1 MYDGAHQSLD
11 LPDGEKTIG
20 KSQEIEDGHFL
31 HLEKKNVSNGAP
43 SKKVFLGGNISYIV
57 CFSEFDH
64 EFTLNCNQTHD

>member
-43 SKKVFLGGNISYIV
+43 SKKVFLGGT
-57 CFSEFDH
+57 FL
-64 EFTLNCNQTHD
+64 TLCVFQNLITNSH